1 MSIKVKLSKWG
12 NSNGVRIPK
21 VVSEML
27 DLAEGDELFL
37 DADAKSGRIVLIPVH
52 PSEDR
57 LQYLSELYHKN
68 LSQEDKDWLN
78 MKDIGKEGIK

>member
-12 NSNGVRIPK
+12 NSNGIRIPK

-27 DLAEGDELFL
+27 DLAEG
-37 DADAKSGRIVLIPVH
+37 DAKSGRIVLIPVH
-52 PSEDR
+52 PSEDK
-57 LQYLSELYHKN
+57 LQYLSELYHKS

-78 MKDIGKEGIK
+78 MKDIGKEVIK

>member
-12 NSNGVRIPK
+12 NSNGIRIPK

-52 PSEDR
+52 PSEDK
-57 LQYLSELYHKN
+57 LQYLSELYHKDLRGIRIFGLN
-68 LSQEDKDWLN
+68 LHSKSLSFA
-78 MKDIGKEGIK
+78 

>member
-12 NSNGVRIPK
+12 NSNGICIPK

-27 DLAEGDELFL
+27 DLADGDELFL

-52 PSEDR
+52 PSEDK
-57 LQYLSELYHKN
+57 LQYLSELYHKS

-78 MKDIGKEGIK
+78 MKDIGKEVIK